1 MGLASFNWLGFWG
14 EWLGPVLLF
23 LIGLGAVIF
32 VHELGHFTV
41 AKAVGIRV
49 DQFAFG
55 FGPRVFGFKRGE
67 TDYRINLIPMGG
79 YVKMAGQEGFSP
91 LKEED
96 QRDPRSFSNKP
107 ISARRGNRFHLFHGH
122 RLRVPGGV
130 KFPAPSRG

>member
-23 LIGLGAVIF
+23 LVGLGAVIF

-49 DQFAFG
+49 DQFALG

-67 TDYRINLIPMGG
+67 TDYRINLVPMGG
-79 YVKMAGQEGFSP
+79 YVKMAGT
-91 LKEED
+91 
-96 QRDPRSFSNKP
+96 KP
-107 ISARRGNRFHLFHGH
+107 
-122 RLRVPGGV
+122 P
-130 KFPAPSRG
+130 PWAPSRP